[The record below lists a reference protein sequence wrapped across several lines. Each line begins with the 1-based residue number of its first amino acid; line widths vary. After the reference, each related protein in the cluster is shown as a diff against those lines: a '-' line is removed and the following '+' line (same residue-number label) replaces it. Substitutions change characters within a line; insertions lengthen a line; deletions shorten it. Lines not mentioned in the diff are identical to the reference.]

1 MGYSYQELP
10 RGMKSLYIPIFK
22 NDTQD
27 VGPEADFTN
36 KLTQEV
42 KRSKVAKILGK
53 EQADGLLEGRIV
65 SITRSQTAHDSKQ
78 RGETGKVSGL
88 INLPQGTY
96 VATEFL
102 ISVKVELLLRDRKTK
117 NTVWKQWFEDRALYS
132 SARLA
137 LTGINTSSPN
147 YTESEDK
154 RVIRQLAGVMMEEAV
169 GRLTENF

>member
-10 RGMKSLYIPIFK
+10 RGMKSLHIPIFK

-42 KRSKVAKILGK
+42 KRSRVATILGK
-53 EQADGLLEGRIV
+53 NEADGLLEGRIV
-65 SITRSQTAHDSKQ
+65 SITRAQTAHDSKQ
-78 RGETGKVSGL
+78 RDQTDKSSGL
-88 INLPQGTY
+88 VNLPQGTY
-96 VATEFL
+96 VATEFML
-102 ISVKVELLLRDRKTK
+102 SVKVELLLRDRKTK
-117 NTVWKQWFEDRALYS
+117 NIVWKQWFEDRSLYS

-137 LTGINTSSPN
+137 LAGINTSSPN
-147 YTESEDK
+147 YTESEDE

>member
-1 MGYSYQELP
+1 
-10 RGMKSLYIPIFK
+10 MKSLYIPIFK

-27 VGPEADFTN
+27 VGPEADFTS

-42 KRSKVAKILGK
+42 KRSKVATILGK
-53 EQADGLLEGRIV
+53 KEADGLLEGRIV
-65 SITRSQTAHDSKQ
+65 SIIRTQSAHDSKRRDQ
-78 RGETGKVSGL
+78 VKVSGL
-88 INLPQGTY
+88 VNLPEGTY

-102 ISVKVELLLRDRKTK
+102 VAIKVELLLRDRLTK
-117 NTVWKQWFEDRALYS
+117 NIVWKQWFEDRAVYS

-137 LTGINTSSPN
+137 LSGINTSSPN

>member
-1 MGYSYQELP
+1 
-10 RGMKSLYIPIFK
+10 MKSLFIPIFK

-42 KRSKVAKILGK
+42 KRSKVATILGK
-53 EQADGLLEGRIV
+53 NLADGLLEGRIV
-65 SITRSQTAHDSKQ
+65 SITRTQTAHDSKR
-78 RGETGKVSGL
+78 RGDSAKSSGL
-88 INLPQGTY
+88 VNLPEGTY

-102 ISVKVELLLRDRKTK
+102 VSIKVELLLRDRVT
-117 NTVWKQWFEDRALYS
+117 NNIVWKQWFEDRSLYS

-137 LTGINTSSPN
+137 LAGINTSSPN